1 MKQIGLL
8 NQPLSHLIAGMGHM
22 DELCVADAGL
32 PIPSGVARVDLAISR
47 NLPPFLEVVR
57 AVLSELRIESAIIAE
72 EMSQRSPETEKALRT
87 ILGDVAIQVIPHDSF
102 KARTRQSVAVVRT
115 GEFTPYANVILVAG
129 VVF

>member
-1 MKQIGLL
+1 M
-8 NQPLSHLIAGMGHM
+8 
-22 DELCVADAGL
+22 
-32 PIPSGVARVDLAISR
+32 
-47 NLPPFLEVVR
+47 R
-57 AVLSELRIESAIIAE
+57 AVLSELRIESAIVAE

-87 ILGDVAIQVIPHDSF
+87 ILGDATIQVIPHDSF